1 MEKIDIK
8 GIMKVLP
15 HRPPFLLLDQIID
28 VVPGVSCTAK
38 KNVTFNEE
46 FFRGHY
52 PDHPVMPGVL
62 IIEAL
67 AQTGAFGILTLEA
80 NKDKTP
86 FFAGINK
93 AKFRKQVVPGDTL
106 ILEVTIDR
114 LKSSAGKGTGRA
126 YVDGVL
132 VCEVEL
138 TFMLGAVN

>member
-1 MEKIDIK
+1 MDKIDIK
-8 GIMKVLP
+8 GIMEVLP

-28 VVPGVSCTAK
+28 VEPGVSCKAK

-52 PDHPVMPGVL
+52 PDYPVMPGVL

-67 AQTGAFGILTLEA
+67 AQTGAFGILTLES
-80 NKDKTP
+80 NKNKTP

-106 ILEVTIDR
+106 ILEVQIDR
-114 LKSSAGKGTGRA
+114 LKASAGKGTGKA
-126 YVDGVL
+126 YVDDVL

-138 TFMLGAVN
+138 TFMLG

>member
-1 MEKIDIK
+1 MDKIDIK
-8 GIMKVLP
+8 GIMEVLP
-15 HRPPFLLLDQIID
+15 HRPPFLLIDQIID

-67 AQTGAFGILTLEA
+67 AQTGAYSILTLEA
-80 NKDKTP
+80 NKNKTP
-86 FFAGINK
+86 LFAGINN

-106 ILEVTIDR
+106 TLEVTMDR
-114 LKSSAGKGTGRA
+114 LKSSAGKGTGKA
-126 YVDGVL
+126 YVDGIL
-132 VCEVEL
+132 VCETEL
-138 TFMLGAVN
+138 TFMLG

>member
-28 VVPGVSCTAK
+28 VVPGVSCKAK

-52 PDHPVMPGVL
+52 SDLPVMLGML

-67 AQTGAFGILTLEA
+67 APTGGYGILTLEA
-80 NKDKTP
+80 NKNKTP

-114 LKSSAGKGTGRA
+114 LKSSAGKGTGKA
-126 YVDGVL
+126 YVDGIL

-138 TFMLGAVN
+138 TFMLG

>member
-1 MEKIDIK
+1 MEKIEIMD
-8 GIMKVLP
+8 IMKVLP
-15 HRPPFLLLDQIID
+15 HRPPFLLIDQVIE
-28 VVPGVSCTAK
+28 VVPGVSCKAK

-67 AQTGAFGILTLEA
+67 AQTGAYGILTLEE
-80 NKDKTP
+80 NKNKTP

-106 ILEVTIDR
+106 ILEVTINR
-114 LKSSAGKGTGRA
+114 LKSSAGKGTGKA

-132 VCEVEL
+132 VCETEL
-138 TFMLGAVN
+138 TFMLGAVK

>member
-1 MEKIDIK
+1 MDKIDIK
-8 GIMKVLP
+8 GIMEVLP
-15 HRPPFLLLDQIID
+15 HRPPFLLIDQIID

-67 AQTGAFGILTLEA
+67 AQTGAYSILTLEA
-80 NKDKTP
+80 NKNKTP
-86 FFAGINK
+86 LFAGINN

-106 ILEVTIDR
+106 TLEVTMDR
-114 LKSSAGKGTGRA
+114 LKSSAGKGTGKA
-126 YVDGVL
+126 YVDEIL
-132 VCEVEL
+132 VCETEL
-138 TFMLGAVN
+138 TFMLG